1 VGSMRTRTGRW
12 LATMVATSF
21 LLIAAILAGGC
32 GDDDDSSTGAGAGQ
46 PAAAQ
51 SEGLDLISDGTLT
64 VGAEMVLPPFD
75 YYEDGEPTGF
85 DIEFISA
92 VADKLGLEP
101 KWVKN
106 DWSTIFTALAAGKF
120 DMVLSAATVT
130 QERLAVVD
138 FTNPYFRT
146 SLALMTVADERPDIK
161 DFDDLGEGDVIG
173 VQKGGTELSWSEKHL
188 APRGVEIKQYAEF
201 PSAVLDLEVGR
212 VDGVVGDSSL
222 SPPQLERHPGVDVT
236 DLVST
241 GYSYAYAVQKGD
253 TALLDAINGAMEE
266 LVQDGTYGE
275 IWAEY
280 FPDIPV
286 PEELPELGKVPA
298 S

>member
-1 VGSMRTRTGRW
+1 LELIGVRAKLLS
-12 LATMVATSF
+12 ATFITCIA
-21 LLIAAILAGGC
+21 LLLTAC
-32 GDDDDSSTGAGAGQ
+32 GDDSDTENASASAAGGND
-46 PAAAQ
+46 AQ
-51 SEGLDLISDGTLT
+51 SLDVISPGTLT

-75 YYEDGEPTGF
+75 YYENGEATGF

-92 VADKLGLEP
+92 VAQKLDLEP

-106 DWSTIFTALAAGKF
+106 DWTTIFTALAAGKF

-130 QERLAVVD
+130 KERLQVVD

-146 SLALMTVADERPDIK
+146 SLALMTVPEERADIEG
-161 DFDDLGEGDVIG
+161 FDDLASGDVVG
-173 VQKGGTELSWSEKHL
+173 VQKGGTELSWSKQNL

-212 VDGVVGDSSL
+212 IDGVVGDSSL
-222 SPPQLERHPGVDVT
+222 SPPQLERHPGVDVV
-236 DLVST
+236 DLVDT
-241 GYSYAYAVQKGD
+241 GYSYAYAVQKDG
-253 TALLDAINGAMEE
+253 TALREAINQAMDE
-266 LVQDGTYGE
+266 LVADGTYGE
-275 IWAEY
+275 IWKKY

-286 PEELPELGKVPA
+286 PEELPELGKVPE